1 MRTFHCD
8 CGHRIFFD
16 NSSCLGC
23 HRELGFDPERL
34 LLVSLQGDPAG
45 PLTSASGESWR
56 RCSNFHRYGNCNW
69 LLAAGEEGTLCASC
83 RLNDIIPNLERPDNL
98 HLWTRVEQAKRRLLY
113 SLYKLGLPLEGPAP
127 DSPGLRFRILE
138 DRRRNP
144 EVFES
149 FVATAH
155 LDGTIT
161 LNVAEADDVSRTAER
176 EQMQERYRTV
186 LGHLRHEAGHFYF
199 RRLVDSPEL
208 QAEFRGLFGDP
219 DADYPSAV
227 RAYYENGPPVD
238 WPDQYVSAYAAAH
251 PAEDFAESFAHFLH
265 IDDALETARAA
276 GLTADRAVA
285 GEDWL
290 GEWVTLAI
298 TLNEILRS
306 LGAEDPYPF
315 VLTEP
320 VKAKLVFIDRLVR
333 RPAAPRAG

>member
-8 CGHRIFFD
+8 CGHRVFFD
-16 NSSCLGC
+16 NSACLACGQ
-23 HRELGFDPERL
+23 ELGFDPARL
-34 LLVSLQGDPAG
+34 AIVSLQGG
-45 PLTSASGESWR
+45 PDGSLTSANGESWR
-56 RCSNFHRYGNCNW
+56 RCDNFQRYGNCNW
-69 LLAAGEEGTLCASC
+69 LLAAGEEGVLCASC
-83 RLNDIIPNLERPDNL
+83 RLNEVIPSLDRSGNLR
-98 HLWTRVEQAKRRLLY
+98 LWTRVEQAKRRLLY
-113 SLYKLGLPLEGPAP
+113 SLFRRSLPLRGTAP

-144 EVFES
+144 EVLES

-155 LDGTIT
+155 LNGTIT
-161 LNVAEADDVSRTAER
+161 LNVAEADDVARTAVR

-199 RRLVDSPEL
+199 GQLVDTPAL
-208 QAEFRGLFGDP
+208 QNESRGLFGDP
-219 DADYPSAV
+219 NTDYASALN
-227 RAYYENGPPVD
+227 AYYEQGPPAD
-238 WPDQYVSAYAAAH
+238 WPERYVSAYASAH

-276 GLTADRAVA
+276 GLTADPAEA

-320 VKAKLVFIDRLVR
+320 VKAKLAFIDRLVR
-333 RPAAPRAG
+333 RPAAPTAG